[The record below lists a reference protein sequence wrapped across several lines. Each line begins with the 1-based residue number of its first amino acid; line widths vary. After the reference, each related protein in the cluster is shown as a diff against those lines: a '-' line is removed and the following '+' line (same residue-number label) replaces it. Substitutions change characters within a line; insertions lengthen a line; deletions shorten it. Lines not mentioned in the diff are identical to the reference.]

1 MAFDVRRLAVA
12 INGFCTFLN
21 LYSPQALLPE
31 LSREFGA
38 TAAEISTIMTASTL
52 AVALTA
58 PVTGAIADM
67 LGRKRVIAFALFA
80 VSIPTVMLTL
90 APDVHAIAVWR
101 FVQGLFLPAVFAVT
115 VAYIGDEWPPAE
127 VAGVTGLYVTGSS
140 VGGFA
145 GRMVPGALADL
156 VGWRY
161 AFLVLAAMTLIAA
174 VAILFMLPREKRF
187 VRSTGLRASAAQM
200 LRHLRN
206 PQLIATFAVGF
217 GTLFNFIA
225 TFTYISF
232 HLAAPPYNFSS
243 TLLGG
248 LFFTYLGGTA
258 VAPWTGR
265 LIARFGR
272 RDFVLRCVAVW
283 SAGVLLLLAPSL
295 PVILAGLTV
304 CATCGMLCQAI
315 STGYIAVIARQG
327 RSSAVGLYV
336 TCFYAGGSVGAFLPG
351 LTWARAGW
359 PAVVAMLI
367 AMQIIMAC
375 IVAFAWAR
383 DPTPGSG
390 RGGHSRAA

>member
-1 MAFDVRRLAVA
+1 MSLDLRRLAVA

-31 LSREFGA
+31 LSRQFGA
-38 TAAEISTIMTASTL
+38 TAAEISAIMTASTL

-58 PVTGAIADM
+58 PVTGAIADT

-80 VSIPTVMLTL
+80 VSLPTVMLTL
-90 APDVHAIAVWR
+90 AHDVHTIAVWR
-101 FVQGLFLPAVFAVT
+101 FVQGLFLPGIFAVT
-115 VAYIGDEWPPAE
+115 VAYIGDEWPPNE

-140 VGGFA
+140 IGGFA

-156 VGWRY
+156 IGWRY

-174 VAILFMLPREKRF
+174 VAILVMLPRERRF
-187 VRSTGLRASAAQM
+187 VRSEGLAASAAQM

-232 HLAAPPYNFSS
+232 HLAGPPYNFSS
-243 TLLGG
+243 TWLGA

-258 VAPWTGR
+258 MTPWTGR

-272 RDFVLRCVAVW
+272 RNFVLRVIAVW
-283 SAGVLLLLAPSL
+283 IAGALLLLSPSL
-295 PVILAGLTV
+295 ALIIAGLVV
-304 CATCGMLCQAI
+304 CATCGMLCQSV
-315 STGYIAVIARQG
+315 STGYIAVIAKQG

-336 TCFYAGGSVGAFLPG
+336 TCFYVGGSVGAFLPG
-351 LTWARAGW
+351 LTWSSAGW
-359 PAVVAMLI
+359 PSVVAMLV

-375 IVAFAWAR
+375 IVAFAWAPDR
-383 DPTPGSG
+383 ARGSG
-390 RGGHSRAA
+390 RA

>member
-31 LSREFGA
+31 LGREFGA
-38 TAAEISTIMTASTL
+38 SAAAISTIMTASTL

-67 LGRKRVIAFALFA
+67 LGRKRVITFALFA
-80 VSIPTVMLTL
+80 VSLPTVMLTF

-101 FVQGLFLPAVFAVT
+101 FVQGLFLPAIFAVT
-115 VAYIGDEWPPAE
+115 VAYIGDEWPPNE
-127 VAGVTGLYVTGSS
+127 VAGVAGVYVTGSS
-140 VGGFA
+140 IGGFA

-156 VGWRY
+156 IGWRP
-161 AFLVLAAMTLIAA
+161 AFVVLAAMTLIAA
-174 VAILFMLPREKRF
+174 VAILIILPQEKRF
-187 VRSTGLRASAAQM
+187 VRSAGLRASLAQM
-200 LRHLRN
+200 LQHLRN

-232 HLAAPPYNFSS
+232 HLAGPPYNFSS
-243 TLLGG
+243 TWLGA

-258 VAPWTGR
+258 MTPWTGR

-272 RDFVLRCVAVW
+272 RNFVLRVIAVW
-283 SAGVLLLLAPSL
+283 IAGALLLLSPSL
-295 PVILAGLTV
+295 ALIIAGLVV
-304 CATCGMLCQAI
+304 CATCGMLCQSV
-315 STGYIAVIARQG
+315 STGYIAVIAKQG

-336 TCFYAGGSVGAFLPG
+336 TCFYVGGSVGAFLPG
-351 LTWARAGW
+351 LTWSSAGW
-359 PAVVAMLI
+359 PSVVAMLV

-375 IVAFAWAR
+375 IVAFAWAPDR
-383 DPTPGSG
+383 ARGSG
-390 RGGHSRAA
+390 RA

>member
-1 MAFDVRRLAVA
+1 MTVDYRRLAVA

-38 TAAEISTIMTASTL
+38 SAAEISTIMTASTL

-58 PVTGAIADM
+58 PVTGAIADVF
-67 LGRKRVIAFALFA
+67 GRKRVIAFALFA
-80 VSIPTVMLTL
+80 VSVPTVMLTL

-101 FVQGLFLPAVFAVT
+101 FVQGLFMPAIFAVT

-127 VAGVTGLYVTGSS
+127 VAGVAGVYVTGSS
-140 VGGFA
+140 IGGFA
-145 GRMVPGALADL
+145 GRMVPGALSDL
-156 VGWRY
+156 VGWRS
-161 AFLVLAAMTLIAA
+161 AFLVLAAMTLVAA

-187 VRSTGLRASAAQM
+187 VRSQGFAASGAQM

-243 TLLGG
+243 TWLGA

-258 VAPWTGR
+258 MTPWTGR

-272 RDFVLRCVAVW
+272 RDFVLRVIAIW
-283 SAGVLLLLAPSL
+283 IGGAMLLLAPQL
-295 PVILAGLTV
+295 PLIIPGLVI
-304 CATCGMLCQAI
+304 CATCGMLCQSV
-315 STGYIAVIARQG
+315 STGYIAVSAKQG

-351 LTWARAGW
+351 LTWASYGW
-359 PAVVAMLI
+359 PAAVAMAI
-367 AMQIIMAC
+367 VMQLIMAG
-375 IVAFAWAR
+375 IVGFAWSR
-383 DPTPGSG
+383 EPV
-390 RGGHSRAA
+390 RG

>member
-1 MAFDVRRLAVA
+1 MTVDYRRLAVA

-38 TAAEISTIMTASTL
+38 SAAEISTIMTASTL

-58 PVTGAIADM
+58 PVTGAIADVF
-67 LGRKRVIAFALFA
+67 GRKRVITFALFA
-80 VSIPTVMLTL
+80 ISVPTVMLTL

-101 FVQGLFLPAVFAVT
+101 FIQGLFMPAIFAVT

-127 VAGVTGLYVTGSS
+127 VAGVAGVYVTGSS
-140 VGGFA
+140 IGGFA

-156 VGWRY
+156 IGWRS
-161 AFLVLAAMTLIAA
+161 AFLVLAAMTLVAA

-187 VRSTGLRASAAQM
+187 VRSQGFAASGAQM

-232 HLAAPPYNFSS
+232 HLAAPPYNF
-243 TLLGG
+243 TPAKLGLL
-248 LFFTYLGGTA
+248 FVTYLAGTCCAPMTGWA
-258 VAPWTGR
+258 VT
-265 LIARFGR
+265 RFGR
-272 RDFVLRCVAVW
+272 RGLILGVMVIWA
-283 SAGVLLLLAPSL
+283 AGLALLLAA
-295 PVILAGLTV
+295 PVPLIVLGLV
-304 CATCGMLCQAI
+304 LCAACGMICQAT
-315 STGYIAVIARQG
+315 STGYVTATAHEG

-336 TCFYAGGSVGAFLPG
+336 SSFYIGGSVGGFVPG
-351 LTWARAGW
+351 LAWSYAGW
-359 PAVVAMLI
+359 PGVVALVAIVLAIIAAVVTLVWPRSEI
-367 AMQIIMAC
+367 
-375 IVAFAWAR
+375 
-383 DPTPGSG
+383 GG
-390 RGGHSRAA
+390 RVQKTTQDR

>member
-1 MAFDVRRLAVA
+1 MSLDLRRLAVA

-38 TAAEISTIMTASTL
+38 TAAEISAIMTASTL

-58 PVTGAIADM
+58 PVTGAIADVF
-67 LGRKRVIAFALFA
+67 GRKRVIAFALFA
-80 VSIPTVMLTL
+80 VSVPTVMLTL
-90 APDVHAIAVWR
+90 AHDVHTIAVWR
-101 FVQGLFLPAVFAVT
+101 FVQGLFLPGIFAVT
-115 VAYIGDEWPPAE
+115 VAYIGDEWPPNE

-140 VGGFA
+140 IGGFA

-156 VGWRY
+156 IGWRP
-161 AFLVLAAMTLIAA
+161 AFLVLAAMTLVAA
-174 VAILFMLPREKRF
+174 VAILFMLPRERRF
-187 VRSTGLRASAAQM
+187 VRSEGLGASAAQM

-243 TLLGG
+243 TWLGA

-258 VAPWTGR
+258 MTPWTGR
-265 LIARFGR
+265 LIARYGR
-272 RDFVLRCVAVW
+272 RNFVLRVIAVW
-283 SAGVLLLLAPSL
+283 ILGALLLLAPGL
-295 PVILAGLTV
+295 PLIIAGLVV
-304 CATCGMLCQAI
+304 CATAGMLCQSV
-315 STGYIAVIARQG
+315 STGYIALSAKQG

-336 TCFYAGGSVGAFLPG
+336 TCFYVGGSVGAFLPG
-351 LTWARAGW
+351 VTWASLGW
-359 PAVVAMLI
+359 PGAVAMAI
-367 AMQIIMAC
+367 AMQVIMAG
-375 IVAFAWAR
+375 VVGFFWTR
-383 DPTPGSG
+383 DPA
-390 RGGHSRAA
+390 RG

>member
-1 MAFDVRRLAVA
+1 MTFDYRRLAIA
-12 INGFCTFLN
+12 INGFCAFLN

-58 PVTGAIADM
+58 PLTGAVADVF
-67 LGRKRVIAFALFA
+67 GRKRVITAALFA
-80 VSIPTVMLTL
+80 VSIPTVMVVF
-90 APDVHAIAVWR
+90 AADVHGIAFWR
-101 FVQGLFLPAVFAVT
+101 FIQGLCLPPIFAVT
-115 VAYIGDEWPPAE
+115 IAYIGDEWPPQE
-127 VAGVTGLYVTGSS
+127 VAGVAGIYVTGSS
-140 VGGFA
+140 IGGFA

-156 VGWRY
+156 IGWRS
-161 AFLVLAAMTLIAA
+161 AFVILAAMTLLAA
-174 VAILFMLPREKRF
+174 VAILFMLPREKKF
-187 VRSTGLRASAAQM
+187 VRSAGFGASLAHM

-206 PQLIATFAVGF
+206 PQLLATYAVGF

-243 TLLGG
+243 TMLGA
-248 LFFTYLGGTA
+248 LFFSYLGGTA

-272 RDFVLRCVAVW
+272 RNFVLGAIAVW
-283 SAGVLLLLAPSL
+283 IGGALLLLAPQIA
-295 PVILAGLTV
+295 VIVVGLV
-304 CATCGMLCQAI
+304 ACATCGMLCQTV
-315 STGYIAVIARQG
+315 STGFITMIAKEG

-351 LTWARAGW
+351 LTWASAGW
-359 PAVVAMLI
+359 PGAVAMLI
-367 AMQIIMAC
+367 AMQLIMAC
-375 IVAFAWAR
+375 IVGFAWTRGPAR
-383 DPTPGSG
+383 
-390 RGGHSRAA
+390 A